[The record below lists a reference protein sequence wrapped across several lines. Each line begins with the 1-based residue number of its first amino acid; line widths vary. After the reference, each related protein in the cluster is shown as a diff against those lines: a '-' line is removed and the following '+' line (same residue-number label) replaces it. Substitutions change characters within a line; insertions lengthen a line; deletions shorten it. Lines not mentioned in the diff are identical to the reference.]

1 MECHRD
7 GGVAPFPLAS
17 YQDIRENAG
26 MVRRMVSD
34 DLMPPWFAASEKGKY
49 LANGLMIEAF
59 PR

>member
-1 MECHRD
+1 MGALPRS
-7 GGVAPFPLAS
+7 PLAS

-49 LANGLMIEAF
+49 PSKMG
-59 PR
+59 